1 MKLVDI
7 LMIFSSCSVWLIAF
21 VVFRIIYMAWYI
33 ILLSVLGLFI
43 FLFIVY
49 YVPLKKKYDET
60 ISNAQQTYLDNKD
73 VIDEVYVSQLKDAW
87 ANDVSG
93 RNLYFLLM
101 FAVFCYTPVL
111 YYIFYLLYHDPKQ
124 STSID
129 GFMNWF
135 TLPMSF
141 GLLLLTAVLLFLILL
156 ISTIGFTYLLLYIS
170 VPVVFLAGVW
180 WTVTRN
186 WLTLYTVFRL
196 SIIGLLIGGGFLVGW
211 DNLLYSIVA
220 GIMIVMIALGVFL
233 Q

>member
-1 MKLVDI
+1 MKMVDI
-7 LMIFSSCSVWLIAF
+7 FMIVASCFVWLVAVF
-21 VVFRIIYMAWYI
+21 VFQILYMAWYI

-60 ISNAQQTYLDNKD
+60 ISTAQQTYLDNKD

-87 ANDVSG
+87 TNDVSG
-93 RNLYFLLM
+93 RNLYYLLM

-124 STSID
+124 PTSID

-135 TLPMSF
+135 TLLKSF
-141 GLLLLTAVLLFLILL
+141 ILLLLTTILMLLILL

-170 VPVVFLAGVW
+170 VPIVFLGGVW
-180 WTVTRN
+180 WTVTRK

-196 SIIGLLIGGGFLVGW
+196 TIIGLLIGGGFIVGW
-211 DNLLYSIVA
+211 NNLLYSIVA
-220 GIMIVMIALGVFL
+220 GIMMAMIAWGVFI

>member
-1 MKLVDI
+1 MKMVDI
-7 LMIFSSCSVWLIAF
+7 LMIVASCFVWLIAVF
-21 VVFRIIYMAWYI
+21 VFQILYMAWYI

-60 ISNAQQTYLDNKD
+60 ISTAQQTYLDNKD

-87 ANDVSG
+87 TNDVSG
-93 RNLYFLLM
+93 RNLYYLLM

-124 STSID
+124 PTSID

-135 TLPMSF
+135 TLLKSF
-141 GLLLLTAVLLFLILL
+141 ILLLLTAILMLLILL

-170 VPVVFLAGVW
+170 VPVVFLGGVW
-180 WTVTRN
+180 WTVTRH

-196 SIIGLLIGGGFLVGW
+196 TIIGLLIGGGFIVGW
-211 DNLLYSIVA
+211 NNLLYSIVA
-220 GIMIVMIALGVFL
+220 GIMMAMIAWGVFI

>member
-7 LMIFSSCSVWLIAF
+7 LMIFSSCSVWLVAF
-21 VVFRIIYMAWYI
+21 VVFQIVYMAWYI

-93 RNLYFLLM
+93 RNLYYLLM

-124 STSID
+124 PTSID
-129 GFMNWF
+129 EFMSWF
-135 TLPMSF
+135 TLLKSF
-141 GLLLLTAVLLFLILL
+141 GLLLLTAILMLLILL

-170 VPVVFLAGVW
+170 VPVVFLGGVW

-211 DNLLYSIVA
+211 NNLLYSIVA
-220 GIMIVMIALGVFL
+220 GIMIAMIGLGVFL